1 MASIDRETLR
11 DRIRVLGDF
20 RNARRFPDADINR
33 EIQTKFDRFW
43 GIVDEANEGW
53 WDTEG
58 TVTTV
63 SGQAYIALPTGA
75 KTVKAVD
82 RLDGT
87 EYRPMAQVGVS
98 ARNRYGSTRNEP
110 VAYRLSARGLELLP
124 TPNAAYTLRVIYTP
138 KPATL
143 DESTAREWYDGWEE
157 FIINGVIFEL
167 KSAQGLPEAATF
179 GAKMDAAEKALR
191 ASAAKRKQQEP
202 EYLVLREY
210 DDLDPY
216 SDGVY

>member
-11 DRIRVLGDF
+11 GSIRFLGDF
-20 RNARRFPDADINR
+20 QNVRRFPDADLNR
-33 EIQTKFDRFW
+33 EIQRKFDRFW
-43 GIVDEANEGW
+43 SIVDDANEGW

-63 SGQAYIALPTGA
+63 SGQAYIALPTDA

-87 EYRPMAQVGVS
+87 EHREMAQVGIN
-98 ARNRYGSTRNEP
+98 ARNRYGSTQGEP

-143 DESTAREWYDGWEE
+143 DENTAREWYEGWEE
-157 FIINGVIFEL
+157 FIINAVIVEL
-167 KSAQGLPEAATF
+167 KAREGMPLGDF
-179 GAKMDAAEKALR
+179 VGKLDMAEKALR
-191 ASAAKRKQQEP
+191 ASASKRKQQEP
-202 EYLVLREY
+202 EYLVLRER
-210 DDLDPY
+210 DDIDPFN
-216 SDGVY
+216 DGVY